1 MYEVLV
7 QVCFMFAGL
16 VNACTTGTVY
26 TDRPDLV
33 SSVAPVVYVND
44 APRHLVRHYN
54 IFSVPV
60 PVIEYRRTY
69 RARGIYKKHV
79 RHHHHR
85 PQKKTV
91 IHKHVHHKKH
101 KVKVKAKK
109 KIKAASP
116 GKKKHKKKHKRKKR
130 GNR

>member
-33 SSVAPVVYVND
+33 SSVAPVIYVDN
-44 APRHLVRHYN
+44 APKRLLRHYSV
-54 IFSVPV
+54 FSVPV

-69 RARGIYKKHV
+69 RTRGIYKKHV
-79 RHHHHR
+79 HHHHHR

-91 IHKHVHHKKH
+91 IHKHIHHTKP
-101 KVKVKAKK
+101 KVKVKVKN
-109 KIKAASP
+109 P
-116 GKKKHKKKHKRKKR
+116 NKKKHKRHKRKNKRR

>member
-33 SSVAPVVYVND
+33 SSVAPVIYVND
-44 APRHLVRHYN
+44 APKHLVRHYN
-54 IFSVPV
+54 IFSVPI

-69 RARGIYKKHV
+69 RTRGIYKKHV
-79 RHHHHR
+79 RHHHR

-91 IHKHVHHKKH
+91 IHKHIHHTKP
-101 KVKVKAKK
+101 KVKVKVKN
-109 KIKAASP
+109 P
-116 GKKKHKKKHKRKKR
+116 NRKKHKRHKRKNKRR